1 MTPDAP
7 AWPVDGHVHFHSL
20 DAVAP
25 TAVVSACANCR
36 IQLEEGLE
44 VNNMDIPVISL
55 TETIADHLAGE
66 TSAEAR
72 QS

>member
-1 MTPDAP
+1 
-7 AWPVDGHVHFHSL
+7 
-20 DAVAP
+20 
-25 TAVVSACANCR
+25 VSACANCR

-55 TETIADHLAGE
+55 TETIAEHLAGE
-66 TSAEAR
+66 TSTEAR